1 MPPEPVGPEGYFSLL
16 NLFFCLSPIVL
27 VFIAVLVWIIQKN
40 RSRGNETQAMED
52 ATSQISEDEEDYQRG
67 RVYTLLDQKPLT
79 VPILLGGLLVL
90 PLPVISIV
98 TKIIMCNYGLGSDL
112 TGVYLLLP
120 VFIMVGVVLGALAG
134 LIGKVIGLLIN
145 WLTKVR
151 SANVIGAAIGSLLA
165 IVSAITIG
173 LFAFAFFM
181 FPDC

>member
-1 MPPEPVGPEGYFSLL
+1 M
-16 NLFFCLSPIVL
+16 L

-52 ATSQISEDEEDYQRG
+52 ATSQMPEKKEDEKEYQRG

-145 WLTKVR
+145 WLTKVP
-151 SANVIGAAIGSLLA
+151 SANVIGTSIGSLLA
-165 IVSAITIG
+165 IASAITIG